1 MSLHGGRV
9 SRSSRVSRSH
19 RLRAAIR
26 SAVVIA
32 VVTAVAPAA
41 AQSVVPRPLGA
52 GLIVNR
58 PVSAD
63 PESARAPE
71 DPTGL
76 ITLRDALALALRQS
90 PELAS
95 FAWEAR
101 ARGSLVIQA
110 GRPPNPVADVL
121 FEDLGASARDFNG
134 DRIGRPQA
142 TVQLSQLIELGGKR
156 SARQALAGLD
166 RDLAEWDF
174 EAARIDV
181 LTRVTSAFLEV
192 LTSQR
197 AVALTAQT
205 RALVEQLDQTVRS
218 RVEAGVVSPID
229 QTKAGVALALSRI
242 EEQRARRALSADRT
256 ALAALWGHESA
267 AFESAEGDL
276 MSLPPLPAFDALEPH
291 VTQHPGVAR
300 WVTEIARRDAV
311 QSLERARGVPDI
323 TVSAGYRRFIAAAGN
338 AFVVGA
344 SIPLPLLDRNR
355 DAMRAAA
362 ERVAQAREGDRAARF
377 GAIATLAA
385 AYRELAGAHDEA
397 AALAAN
403 VLPGAR
409 SAFAA
414 VEEGYRLGRFGY
426 LDVLDAQRTLVA
438 AELQHSRAVAV
449 FHRSAAQVER
459 LIGMSLAEAVAQ
471 PPARRPQEQ
480 P

>member
-1 MSLHGGRV
+1 
-9 SRSSRVSRSH
+9 
-19 RLRAAIR
+19 
-26 SAVVIA
+26 VIIA
-32 VVTAVAPAA
+32 LVTAVLPAA

-58 PVSAD
+58 PVNAD

-71 DPTGL
+71 NPTGR
-76 ITLRDALALALRQS
+76 ITLRDARALALRQS

-95 FAWEAR
+95 FAWEVR
-101 ARGSLVIQA
+101 ARESLVIQA

-121 FEDLGASARDFNG
+121 FEDLGASAREADG
-134 DRIGRPQA
+134 GRIGEPHA

-156 SARQALAGLD
+156 PARQALAGLD

-174 EAARIDV
+174 EAARLDV
-181 LTRVTSAFLEV
+181 LTRVTTAFLDV
-192 LTSQR
+192 LARQH

-242 EEQRARRALSADRT
+242 EEQRARRALTADRT
-256 ALAALWGHESA
+256 ALAALWGHQSA
-267 AFESAEGDL
+267 AFELAEGDL
-276 MSLPPLPAFDALEPH
+276 LSLPPLPAFDALEPY
-291 VTQHPGVAR
+291 VTQHPDVAR
-300 WVTEIARRDAV
+300 WTTEIARRDAV

-323 TVSAGYRRFIAAAGN
+323 TVSAGYRRFTAADGN

-355 DAMRAAA
+355 AAMRAAA
-362 ERVAQAREGDRAARF
+362 ERVAQAREAERAARF
-377 GAIATLAA
+377 GATATLAA
-385 AYRELAGAHDEA
+385 AYRELAAAHDEA
-397 AALAAN
+397 AALAVN

-438 AELQHSRAVAV
+438 AELQHSRAVAA
-449 FHRSAAQVER
+449 FHRSAAHVEW
-459 LIGMSLAEAVAQ
+459 LIGMSLAVVAR